1 MTEGL
6 SWTVAHLRTAATPA
20 EVRTAVAEAAGQLGE
35 GDVPASTVLSALEEL
50 ALDAAKLRA
59 ELRTATR
66 VREVLLASVAHDL
79 RNPLNTFAM
88 SAGLLRD
95 DLEGPEFDRTRAL
108 NLLARM
114 DRASVRM
121 QGLIEDL
128 LEASRV
134 EAGTVEVTRKRA
146 VAAVA
151 ARAAIAKAR
160 PLAVDKGAN
169 VEEGLIDEECAA
181 EIDQARMIDALM
193 KLVTVALKSTGEG
206 GVIRIGV
213 EHADSSVMFTV
224 RASPTRGSPSSGHDG
239 GLDGSACGRDRC
251 RVSVTSQVALVAAHV
266 RCSVA
271 AETSPGD
278 DGRRSGLLRGQK

>member
-239 GLDGSACGRDRC
+239 GLAFIIARGL
-251 RVSVTSQVALVAAHV
+251 VTAQ
-266 RCSVA
+266 
-271 AETSPGD
+271 G
-278 DGRRSGLLRGQK
+278 GQLSTEVTPEGTRTIITFADPA